1 MAAKTEMHGQN
12 ANDNEENEF
21 PNQAN
26 RLRTIVSR
34 AALVYLGLFLG
45 LSIFISMLGIN
56 PLAHNGALPICL
68 LAYVG
73 SALILALANDETSL
87 VEEQARSWLILA
99 YRQSFQE
106 HLQKREPKPK

>member
-1 MAAKTEMHGQN
+1 MAPKTEIPWQEI
-12 ANDNEENEF
+12 NDNEENEF
-21 PNQAN
+21 STRAN
-26 RLRTIVSR
+26 RLHSMVSR
-34 AALVYLGLFLG
+34 AVLVYLGLFLG

-56 PLAHNGALPICL
+56 PLIHNGALPICL

-106 HLQKREPKPK
+106 HLQKREPKSK

>member
-1 MAAKTEMHGQN
+1 MLPKTEIPWQK
-12 ANDNEENEF
+12 ANDNEENDF
-21 PNQAN
+21 PNQPN

-56 PLAHNGALPICL
+56 PLAHNGALPIGL
-68 LAYVG
+68 LVYVG

-87 VEEQARSWLILA
+87 VEEQARSWLALTC
-99 YRQSFQE
+99 RRPFRE
-106 HLQKREPKPK
+106 HFQKRNS

>member
-1 MAAKTEMHGQN
+1 MAPKTELFWQK
-12 ANDNEENEF
+12 ANDNEENNF
-21 PNQAN
+21 QNQPS
-26 RLRTIVSR
+26 RLRTMLSR
-34 AALVYLGLFLG
+34 AALVYLGLLLG
-45 LSIFISMLGIN
+45 LSIFISMLGMN
-56 PLAHNGALPICL
+56 PLTHNGALPICL

-106 HLQKREPKPK
+106 HLQKRDAKPK